1 MEVQIEENA
10 QVRFGPEIPEQFLE
24 KCFFRD
30 VLNQKEETISKG
42 NILFCKETFQE
53 RFEGKNRKNL
63 QSSGTEG
70 PLRKTP
76 ARSRTQ
82 DP

>member
-30 VLNQKEETISKG
+30 VLSQKEEAI
-42 NILFCKETFQE
+42 
-53 RFEGKNRKNL
+53 
-63 QSSGTEG
+63 
-70 PLRKTP
+70 
-76 ARSRTQ
+76 
-82 DP
+82 

>member
-30 VLNQKEETISKG
+30 VLSQKEETISKG
-42 NILFCKETFQE
+42 NILVYQETCQE
-53 RFEGKNRKNL
+53 RFKIKNWENL
-63 QSSGTEG
+63 QS
-70 PLRKTP
+70 R
-76 ARSRTQ
+76 
-82 DP
+82 